1 MTDIITD
8 AELIQKFAAKAMEE
22 PAQVIKTRAP
32 SESSVKLPG
41 GFIEPNGEVINTV
54 EVREL
59 NGADEEAVAKAG
71 TSGKALNVL
80 LQRGLVKIGSRNAE
94 KADLDSILAGDRDTI
109 LLAIR
114 KVTFGDDIN
123 ITARCRDCGD
133 TQDVSI
139 LLSSD
144 VPVVELKDAKE
155 DRTFEV
161 ETKTGT
167 AIVALP
173 NGVTQRKLMENFE
186 RTPAEVNTI
195 LLAGCLVSLNGE
207 PSEGAMTA
215 LSLGMADRT
224 KLVDEI
230 IKRNPGPRLGE
241 VTRACKACGE
251 LMALPLSLLDLFRI

>member
-1 MTDIITD
+1 
-8 AELIQKFAAKAMEE
+8 
-22 PAQVIKTRAP
+22 
-32 SESSVKLPG
+32 
-41 GFIEPNGEVINTV
+41 
-54 EVREL
+54 
-59 NGADEEAVAKAG
+59 
-71 TSGKALNVL
+71 
-80 LQRGLVKIGSRNAE
+80 
-94 KADLDSILAGDRDTI
+94 
-109 LLAIR
+109 
-114 KVTFGDDIN
+114 VTFGDDIN